1 MKSQIREAQ
10 LPVSNDVKSHWQK
23 PSLMVR
29 QPRLGSQRNVF
40 ADCLTHDNQYIVPGR
55 SGTGWQIMQ
64 LRFLFRKVSDIAVKS
79 FSCFP
84 AICGLILWLTG
95 CSNQPEPAVPKSD
108 SGGAAAIVESP
119 KAAAFESPF
128 RFEECAGQL
137 GINHVY
143 RDGAER
149 EFYTIVESLGGGL
162 GILDFNGDGH
172 IDVFAPGGG
181 DFDSSKTPFGLESRL
196 FRSLPAESG
205 TLNAIQMFAECST
218 AAGVSHADHYSHGAI
233 VSDFNNDGFD
243 DVLVTGYGGLQL
255 FHNNGDGTF
264 FEATTSAGL
273 TDHLWSSSA
282 AWADFNGDGANDIY
296 VAHYV
301 NWRTDNDPLC
311 FTHGDSVREVC
322 PPRSFTGLPDTL
334 YLSDGAGGFIEESG
348 RLGEYP
354 PGKGLGVVA
363 ADIDLDGDVDVYVT
377 NDTTMNFL
385 LMNES
390 HQSFRECGASS
401 ATGFS
406 DTGRE
411 DGSMGVDIGDYNG
424 DCLPDVWVTNY
435 ENETFALYRS
445 FDGQIFQHVSR
456 STGISAACGL
466 SVGWGTRFGDLDLDG
481 DEDLFVANGHVIRHP
496 INSPLNQRPLL
507 LMNDNQKRFQDVTN
521 GSGAYFKGQYLGR
534 GVAEGD
540 LGNDGDLDIFV
551 SNINQPLAV
560 LRNDSVRF
568 GNWLVMQ
575 LIGVKSSRWAEGAWI
590 EFEFDDGKKILR
602 LVKGGTSYASTSDRR
617 VHVGLGQYDQ
627 IAQITI
633 HWPSGTVQYLR
644 NVSVNQQLQIVE
656 SLTRNEVPVA
666 AGH

>member
-1 MKSQIREAQ
+1 MTLQIRKAQ
-10 LPVSNDVKSHWQK
+10 LSVRNGVTSRWQK
-23 PSLMVR
+23 RRLMAR
-29 QPRLGSQRNVF
+29 RPGLGSHENIST
-40 ADCLTHDNQYIVPGR
+40 DCLADDINHIVPGR
-55 SGTGWQIMQ
+55 SKTGWQIIQ
-64 LRFLFRKVSDIAVKS
+64 LPFLLKKASDIFVKS
-79 FSCFP
+79 SSCFSVM
-84 AICGLILWLTG
+84 CGLILWLTG
-95 CSNQPEPAVPKSD
+95 CSNEPEPAAPMSD
-108 SGGAAAIVESP
+108 SRGSAAIVESP
-119 KAAAFESPF
+119 TATAVESPF
-128 RFEECAGQL
+128 RFEECAAQM
-137 GINHVY
+137 GIDHIY

-162 GILDFNGDGH
+162 GILDFNCDGQV
-172 IDVFAPGGG
+172 DLFAPGGG
-181 DFDSSKTPFGLESRL
+181 DFDSSKTPFGCESRL
-196 FRSLPAESG
+196 FRAMPAANG
-205 TLNAIQMFAECST
+205 TTKTIQKFAECST
-218 AAGVSHADHYSHGAI
+218 AAGVAHADHYSHGAI
-233 VSDFNNDGFD
+233 VSDFDNDGFD

-255 FHNNGDGTF
+255 FHNNGEGTF
-264 FEATTSAGL
+264 LETATAAGL

-282 AWADFNGDGANDIY
+282 AWADFNGDGANDLY

-301 NWRTDNDPLC
+301 NWRPDNDPLC

-334 YLSDGAGGFIEESG
+334 YLSDGAGGFLDESG

-354 PGKGLGVVA
+354 PGKGLGVVT

-406 DTGRE
+406 DTGTE

-496 INSPLNQRPLL
+496 IDSPLNQRPLL
-507 LMNDNQKRFQDVTN
+507 LMNDSQKRFRDVTR
-521 GSGAYFKGQYLGR
+521 GSGTYLDNQHLSR
-534 GVAEGD
+534 GVAQGD
-540 LGNDGDLDIFV
+540 LDNDGDLDIFV
-551 SNINQPLAV
+551 SHINKPLAV
-560 LRNDSVRF
+560 LRNDSVRP
-568 GNWLVMQ
+568 GNWLEMQ
-575 LIGVKSSRWAEGAWI
+575 LIGVNSSRWAEGAWI

-617 VHVGLGQYDQ
+617 VHVGLGKYDQ

-666 AGH
+666 AGR